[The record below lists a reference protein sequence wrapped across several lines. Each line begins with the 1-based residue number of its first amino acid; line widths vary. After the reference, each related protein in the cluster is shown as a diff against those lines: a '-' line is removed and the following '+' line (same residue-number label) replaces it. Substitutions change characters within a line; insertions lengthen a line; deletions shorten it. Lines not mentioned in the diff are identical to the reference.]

1 MRVFKL
7 LSMISLLLLFIV
19 GCSEDTPLEPSP
31 SDNQPAVKLST
42 FNEIQRQVLNPSC
55 AVSGCHAG
63 TNPAANLDLTAANS
77 YNELVDQNSLLD
89 PPRKLVDP
97 GSSAESVLVL
107 ILRGTVTPRM
117 PYQAPALSAA
127 TIDSIAKWIDQGAL
141 NN

>member
-1 MRVFKL
+1 M
-7 LSMISLLLLFIV
+7 SLYKYFSTLIFLFILIA
-19 GCSEDTPLEPSP
+19 GCSEDTPLQPAP
-31 SDNQPAVKLST
+31 PDNQPAVKLST
-42 FNEIQRQVLNPSC
+42 FSEIQRQVFNPSC

>member
-1 MRVFKL
+1 M
-7 LSMISLLLLFIV
+7 SLYKYFSTLIFLFILIA
-19 GCSEDTPLEPSP
+19 GCSEDTPLQPAP
-31 SDNQPAVKLST
+31 PDNQPAVKLST
-42 FNEIQRQVLNPSC
+42 FSEIQRQVFNPSC

-63 TNPAANLDLTAANS
+63 ANPAANLDLTAANS